1 MGRLNTNATK
11 KHCAN
16 RKCACAQPSSKRR
29 RAWHAATG
37 SKEEIIPREAL
48 ASDVRVIL
56 GILRS
61 KALLIAIC
69 TAGALVLAFL
79 YTLFTPRVYS
89 VQTVIQIE
97 QEEQKVVKIE
107 GIKSEDLKSLEALKT
122 FEQNVTSP
130 EVLLRVIHN
139 PELRNDPTFLPEVQH
154 KSDNALQQAL
164 ARHIDARLRRGTRLI
179 DITVN
184 HRSPVMAEKIAK
196 LLVQEFVRWNFEA
209 QRDAAEVARRFLLDE
224 ATRLRTKLEQSEQAL
239 QSYKEQ
245 NEAVSLEDT
254 QNITVEK
261 LKELN
266 LRVTTAKTERLKL
279 ESDYAETKSGNH
291 RPPEDLLNVPAIA
304 NTRAVADLRKSISEK
319 EAHLATLKERY
330 KSGHPKFIEAASELQ
345 NLQTALERA
354 IHKARDGIESSYQA
368 AVLTERKLDEAL
380 RQQQKAALELNKI
393 SIPYAVLARDT
404 DADRALYNSV
414 LTRLKETDIT
424 ANLTQNSVRIVARAL
439 LPDQPVS
446 SKRKQAL
453 ALGLLLGL
461 ACGSGI
467 ALVSNRS
474 FNTLREAEALLGL
487 RSLSEIPRLRTSR
500 VEPKAALLEHDP
512 AAEDSFRNLRSSL
525 LLIQHATWRRTLLF
539 TSAHPGEGKT
549 FCAINCAISFAQ
561 LGFKTLIVDADVRES
576 DLARSFF
583 PEAPPSSS
591 ILPTDVPNLSAIFAD
606 KTRATSEEFVPELSF
621 EQLMRE
627 AAAKF
632 DRIVVDSAPVNMVSD
647 TLLYAQH
654 VQCVC
659 LVIRA
664 GKTPVEEVIH
674 AVQRLSEAGAAPVG
688 FVWNQARGV
697 GGYYYGR
704 PSRVS
709 LPSWANKPFLRKV
722 AVADQC
728 ERSFRE
734 ASGTSSNGREC
745 S

>member
-1 MGRLNTNATK
+1 MST
-11 KHCAN
+11 
-16 RKCACAQPSSKRR
+16 
-29 RAWHAATG
+29 
-37 SKEEIIPREAL
+37 KEEFIAREAL
-48 ASDVRVIL
+48 ATDMGTIL
-56 GILRS
+56 EVLRS

-467 ALVSNRS
+467 ALFSNRS

-525 LLIQHATWRRTLLF
+525 LLIQHATSRRTLLF
-539 TSAHPGEGKT
+539 TSARPGEGKT
-549 FCAINCAISFAQ
+549 FCAVNCAISFAQ

-576 DLARSFF
+576 DLGRSFF
-583 PEAPPSSS
+583 PEAPPTGT
-591 ILPTDVPNLSAIFAD
+591 ILPTDVPSLSAIFAD
-606 KTRATSEEFVPELSF
+606 KARANSEEFVAGTSF
-621 EQLMRE
+621 EQFMRE
-627 AAAKF
+627 TAMKY
-632 DRIVVDSAPVNMVSD
+632 DRVVVDSAPVNLISD

-654 VQCVC
+654 VQSVC

-664 GKTPVEEVIH
+664 DKTPVAEVIR
-674 AVQRLSEAGAAPVG
+674 AVQRLSEAGTAPVG

-697 GGYYYGR
+697 GAYYYGR
-704 PSRVS
+704 PSLVS
-709 LPSWANKPFLRKV
+709 LPSWANKRFLSNG

>member
-1 MGRLNTNATK
+1 MNYREK
-11 KHCAN
+11 FV
-16 RKCACAQPSSKRR
+16 
-29 RAWHAATG
+29 
-37 SKEEIIPREAL
+37 PREAL
-48 ASDVRVIL
+48 ATDVYAVWEV
-56 GILRS
+56 LRS
-61 KALLIAIC
+61 KALVIAIC

-130 EVLLRVIHN
+130 EVLLRVIQN

-304 NTRAVADLRKSISEK
+304 NTPAVADLRKSISEK

-330 KSGHPKFIEAASELQ
+330 KSGHPKFIEASSELQ

-354 IHKARDGIESSYQA
+354 IHKARDGIESSYQT
-368 AVLTERKLDEAL
+368 AVLTERKLEEAL

-393 SIPYAVLARDT
+393 SIPYAALARDT

-424 ANLTQNSVRIVARAL
+424 ANLAQNPVRIVTRAL
-439 LPDQPVS
+439 LPEQPVS
-446 SKRKQAL
+446 SKRKQVL
-453 ALGLLLGL
+453 SLGLLLGL
-461 ACGSGI
+461 FCGCGI
-467 ALVSNRS
+467 ALVSTRS
-474 FNTLREAEALLGL
+474 LNTSRQAEQLLGV
-487 RSLSEIPRLRTSR
+487 RSLSEIPRLRASR
-500 VEPKAALLEHDP
+500 AQAKPALLEHDP

-525 LLIQHATWRRTLLF
+525 LLMDQAAAIGRSTRSNGQSRRPTSSRRTFLF
-539 TSAHPGEGKT
+539 TSAHAGEGKT
-549 FCAINCAISFAQ
+549 FCALNCAISFAQ
-561 LGFKTLIVDADVRES
+561 LGLKTLIVDADVRQS
-576 DLARSFF
+576 DLARWFF
-583 PEAPPSSS
+583 PETPPSGT
-591 ILPTDVPNLSAIFAD
+591 ILRTDVPNLSAVFAD
-606 KTRATSEEFVPELSF
+606 KAHANEHEFLPHLSF
-621 EQLMRE
+621 EQLMRQ
-627 AAAKF
+627 AVAKF
-632 DRIVVDSAPVNMVSD
+632 DRIVVDSAPVNLVND
-647 TLLYAQH
+647 TFLFARH
-654 VQCVC
+654 VDSVC

-664 GKTPVEEVIH
+664 GKTPAEEVIR
-674 AVQRLSEAGAAPVG
+674 AAQRLSEAGAAPVG
-688 FVWNQARGV
+688 FVWNQARDARR
-697 GGYYYGR
+697 YYYGKPAR
-704 PSRVS
+704 GI
-709 LPSWANKPFLRKV
+709 LPWPLSSW
-722 AVADQC
+722 
-728 ERSFRE
+728 SF
-734 ASGTSSNGREC
+734 N
-745 S
+745 